1 MIKGFRQFRKK
12 SLRNTLV
19 LFNAFIIVFV
29 ITMVSYSG
37 QYYYQQQF
45 EKREL
50 EQIMHLQ
57 RQVQL
62 SFDERLHSIEQSIS
76 LMLKDEKLIQAFDI
90 SQAQSLSAGQSRL
103 DQESALRHMMKNY
116 SEIYPEYLNILLTDA
131 NGEVYYSNDAYRL
144 NQSSFR
150 SEQWFTDATQ
160 KPNQFNYYFHSAIR
174 NLASWR
180 QYSDNNYISFSKF
193 F

>member
-103 DQESALRHMMKNY
+103 DQESALRHMIKNY
-116 SEIYPEYLNILLTDA
+116 S
-131 NGEVYYSNDAYRL
+131 
-144 NQSSFR
+144 
-150 SEQWFTDATQ
+150 
-160 KPNQFNYYFHSAIR
+160 
-174 NLASWR
+174 
-180 QYSDNNYISFSKF
+180 
-193 F
+193 